1 MADDCTTRL
10 TEARTALHG
19 LLTGQAV
26 VSVSVEGEAITYA
39 QADRRNL
46 EAYVAQLEAQCGG
59 SASNVMTA
67 RRGPAQV
74 VY

>member
-10 TEARTALHG
+10 AEAREALHR
-19 LLTGQAV
+19 LITGQAV
-26 VSVSVEGEAITYA
+26 VSVSVEGETVSYA

-46 EAYVAQLEAQCGG
+46 EAYVGRLEAQCGG
-59 SASNVMTA
+59 SVGNVMAA
-67 RRGPAQV
+67 RRGPARV